1 MIPESFIKDLLDR
14 VDIVEVI
21 SRVVTLKKKGI
32 NWFGLCPF
40 HHEKTGSFSV
50 NQSKQFYKCFGCGA
64 HGNAIGFLM
73 QYKGI
78 SYPEAIRELAAE
90 IGMPVPEERRELE
103 HRKKTAS
110 LSELMGKAQ
119 SYYALELKK
128 SAEALAYLQGRQITE
143 ATQAKFGLG
152 YSPDKWQALEA
163 VFGSGYAAKA
173 LEDCGLVIAKDG
185 HRYDR
190 FRGRV
195 MFPIRNSRGQVIG
208 FGARVMG
215 SGEPKYLNSPE
226 TDIFKKGQEVYGLW
240 EGRDDIRKAGRAIVC
255 EGYMDVIQLSQAGF
269 GEAVAALGTA
279 IGQAHIKKLFKIVPK
294 IYFSFDGDA
303 AGRHAARRALEQVLP
318 VIEDSLEARFVLLPP
333 EHDPDSLIKAKGP
346 EAYESELSRAFPLS
360 AFFVNS
366 LREGKSMGT
375 AEGRAQFMNEAKPMI
390 LAMEK
395 APLLRQ
401 QLVSSIAQQVQLS
414 PAEAASLLGVPALVT
429 AEPAAER
436 RKGPRGPYWEGR
448 FSGPRP
454 QPRAGGAVR
463 VIGLREKMLQC
474 LLSWPSLAPE
484 FSSRMEEFVV
494 GGETED
500 DRRLLEVWRA
510 CLGDGEGGAPR
521 TSGSLMNAL
530 RESPSL
536 ELYQSLLENETEVDT
551 TEALARDQ
559 LTVAFLKLEQAL
571 VSERFQAAAAAD
583 PFDESLYRSLA
594 KRLRE
599 VSEDLTQMTSG
610 EDSKKQAKAP
620 EQAQ

>member
-14 VDIVEVI
+14 VDIVDVV

-90 IGMPVPEERRELE
+90 IGMPVPEEREERER
-103 HRKKTAS
+103 RKKTAS
-110 LSELMGKAQ
+110 LTELMGKAA
-119 SYYALELKK
+119 SYYALELRK
-128 SAEALAYLQGRQITE
+128 SDEARAYLQERQISE

-163 VFGSGYAAKA
+163 VFGAGYAGKA
-173 LEDCGLVIAKDG
+173 LEDCGLVIAKEG

-195 MFPIRNSRGQVIG
+195 MFPIRNARGQVIG

-240 EGRDDIRKAGRAIVC
+240 EGRDAIRAAQRAIVC

-318 VIEDSLEARFVLLPP
+318 VIEDSLEAKFVLLPP

-346 EAYESELSRAFPLS
+346 EAYENELANAFPLS
-360 AFFVNS
+360 TFFVNS

-401 QLVSSIAQQVQLS
+401 QLVSALAQQVQLS
-414 PAEAASLLGVPALVT
+414 PAEAAALLGVPALVT
-429 AEPAAER
+429 AGTA
-436 RKGPRGPYWEGR
+436 
-448 FSGPRP
+448 PRP
-454 QPRAGGAVR
+454 RWGWKGGRWERCGSPRPASDAAGAAPVTA
-463 VIGLREKMLQC
+463 LREKMLRC
-474 LLSWPSLAPE
+474 LLAWPGLAPE
-484 FSSRMEEFVV
+484 FSARMEECIV

-510 CLGDGEGGAPR
+510 CLGGEEGEPPK
-521 TSGSLMNAL
+521 TSGSLLNAL

-536 ELYQSLLENETEVDT
+536 GLYQRLLD
-551 TEALARDQ
+551 TEADFDTSEELARAQ
-559 LTVAFLKLEQAL
+559 LTVAFLRLEQAL
-571 VSERFQAAAAAD
+571 VSERFQAVAAAE

-599 VSEDLTQMTSG
+599 VSEALTSMTSG
-610 EDSKKQAKAP
+610 EEQKKRAALPPAP
-620 EQAQ
+620 

>member
-90 IGMPVPEERRELE
+90 IGMPVPEEREERER
-103 HRKKTAS
+103 RKKTAS
-110 LSELMGKAQ
+110 LSELMGKAA
-119 SYYALELKK
+119 SYYALELRK
-128 SAEALAYLQGRQITE
+128 SDEARAYLQGRQISAE
-143 ATQAKFGLG
+143 TQAKFGLG
-152 YSPDKWQALEA
+152 YSPDKWQALEEL
-163 VFGSGYAAKA
+163 FGAGYASKA

-195 MFPIRNSRGQVIG
+195 MFPIRNARGQVIG

-240 EGRDDIRKAGRAIVC
+240 EGRDVIRKAQRAIVC

-318 VIEDSLEARFVLLPP
+318 VIEDSLEAKFVLLPP

-346 EAYESELSRAFPLS
+346 EAYENELANAFPLS

-401 QLVSSIAQQVQLS
+401 QLVSALAQQVQLS
-414 PAEAASLLGVPALVT
+414 PAEAAALLGVPALVT
-429 AEPAAER
+429 AGTVPR
-436 RKGPRGPYWEGR
+436 PRWGRKGGRWER
-448 FSGPRP
+448 YDSPRP
-454 QPRAGGAVR
+454 ASDGAGAAPVTA
-463 VIGLREKMLQC
+463 LREKMLRC
-474 LLSWPSLAPE
+474 LLAWPGLAPE
-484 FSSRMEEFVV
+484 FSARMEECIV

-510 CLGDGEGGAPR
+510 CLGGEEGGEPPK
-521 TSGSLMNAL
+521 TSGSLLNAL

-536 ELYQSLLENETEVDT
+536 GLYQRLLD
-551 TEALARDQ
+551 TEADFDTSEELARAQ
-559 LTVAFLKLEQAL
+559 LTVAFLRLEQAL
-571 VSERFQAAAAAD
+571 VSERFQAVAAME

-599 VSEDLTQMTSG
+599 VSEALTSMTSG
-610 EDSKKQAKAP
+610 EEQKKRAALPPAP
-620 EQAQ
+620 

>member
-78 SYPEAIRELAAE
+78 SYPEAIRELAGE
-90 IGMPVPEERRELE
+90 IGMPVPEEREARER
-103 HRKKTAS
+103 RKKTSS
-110 LSELMGKAQ
+110 LSELMGKAA

-128 SAEALAYLQGRQITE
+128 SDDARAYLQGRQISE

-152 YSPDKWQALEA
+152 YSPDKWQALEE
-163 VFGSGYAAKA
+163 VFGAGYASKA
-173 LEDCGLVIAKDG
+173 LEDCGLVIAKEG

-195 MFPIRNSRGQVIG
+195 MFPIRNARGQVIG

-240 EGRDDIRKAGRAIVC
+240 EGRDAIRKAQRAIVC

-318 VIEDSLEARFVLLPP
+318 VIEDALEAKFVLLPP

-346 EAYESELSRAFPLS
+346 EAYENELANAFPLS

-366 LREGKSMGT
+366 LREGKAMGT

-401 QLVSSIAQQVQLS
+401 QLVSAIAQQVQLA
-414 PAEAASLLGVPALVT
+414 PAEAAALLGVPALVT
-429 AEPAAER
+429 VGNRPRLRPR
-436 RKGPRGPYWEGR
+436 RGRTGPYWESRGN
-448 FSGPRP
+448 FAAASD
-454 QPRAGGAVR
+454 AGGAAR
-463 VIGLREKMLQC
+463 VTGLREKMLQC
-474 LLSWPSLAPE
+474 LLAWPSLAPE
-484 FSSRMEEFVV
+484 FSARMEECIV
-494 GGETED
+494 GGETDD

-510 CLGDGEGGAPR
+510 CLGGEEGEPPK
-521 TSGSLMNAL
+521 TSGSLLNAL

-536 ELYQSLLENETEVDT
+536 EIYQGLLDDEAVVDT
-551 TEALARDQ
+551 SVELARAQ
-559 LTVAFLKLEQAL
+559 LTVAFLRLEQAQ
-571 VSERFQAAAAAD
+571 VSERFQAAAAAE
-583 PFDESLYRSLA
+583 PFDEALYRSLE

-599 VSEDLTQMTSG
+599 VSEALTSMTSG
-610 EDSKKQAKAP
+610 EEQRKRAALPAAP
-620 EQAQ
+620 

>member
-21 SRVVTLKKKGI
+21 SRFVTLKKKGI

-78 SYPEAIRELAAE
+78 SYPEAIRELASE
-90 IGMPVPEERRELE
+90 IGMPVPEEPRERE
-103 HRKKTAS
+103 HRQKTAS
-110 LSELMGKAQ
+110 LSELMEKAQ
-119 SYYALELKK
+119 SYYALELRK
-128 SAEALAYLQGRQITE
+128 SEAARAYLQERQISE

-152 YSPDKWQALEA
+152 FSPDKWQALEE
-163 VFGSGYAAKA
+163 VFGSGYADKK
-173 LEDCGLVIAKDG
+173 LEDCGLVIAKEG

-195 MFPIRNSRGQVIG
+195 MFPIRNPRGQVIG

-215 SGEPKYLNSPE
+215 QGEPKYLNSPE
-226 TDIFKKGQEVYGLW
+226 TEIFKKGQEVYGLW
-240 EGRDDIRKAGRAIVC
+240 EGRDAMRKAGRAIVC

-279 IGQAHIKKLFKIVPK
+279 IGRAHIRKLFKIVPK
-294 IYFSFDGDA
+294 ICFSFDGDE
-303 AGRHAARRALEQVLP
+303 AGRHAARRALEQALP
-318 VIEDSLEARFVLLPP
+318 EMEDTLEARFVLLPP

-346 EAYESELSRAFPLS
+346 EAYESELSKAFPLS

-375 AEGRAQFMNEAKPMI
+375 AEGRAQFMSEAKPLI
-390 LAMEK
+390 LSMEK

-401 QLVSSIAQQVQLS
+401 QLISAISLQVQLS
-414 PAEAASLLGVPALVT
+414 PAETAAALGVPSLVT
-429 AEPAAER
+429 AEPPRRSAE
-436 RKGPRGPYWEGR
+436 PRPYWNRERVRPGR
-448 FSGPRP
+448 MP
-454 QPRAGGAVR
+454 GGAVR
-463 VIGLREKMLQC
+463 VTGLREKMLQC
-474 LLSWPSLAPE
+474 FLACPELAPE
-484 FSSRMEEFVV
+484 FSSQMEECIV
-494 GGETED
+494 GGASEA

-510 CLGDGEGGAPR
+510 CLGGEEESAPQS
-521 TSGSLMNAL
+521 SGSLMSVL
-530 RESPSL
+530 RGSDSIEY
-536 ELYQSLLENETEVDT
+536 YQSLLDNEAEIAT
-551 TEALARDQ
+551 TESLARTQ
-559 LTVAFLKLEQAL
+559 LTVAFLRLSQSQL
-571 VSERFQAAAAAD
+571 TERLQAAASAE
-583 PFDESLYRSLA
+583 PFDEALYRSLD

-599 VSEDLTQMTSG
+599 VSASLNALTSG
-610 EDSKKQAKAP
+610 GGQGPAAALAGKASS
-620 EQAQ
+620 